1 ILIVPYI
8 WHEFQRLNSKK
19 RITKKVKQRLQ
30 SLTLLAIQ
38 AVKAEIN
45 QTAKKYTDVKLA
57 ELLGVSADAWRKSYK
72 LYWICLLDCCYQLDR
87 DSLFKISALS

>member
-1 ILIVPYI
+1 
-8 WHEFQRLNSKK
+8 KK

-57 ELLGVSADAWRKSYK
+57 GLLGVSKY
-72 LYWICLLDCCYQLDR
+72 
-87 DSLFKISALS
+87 SLFPIFGMSFSD